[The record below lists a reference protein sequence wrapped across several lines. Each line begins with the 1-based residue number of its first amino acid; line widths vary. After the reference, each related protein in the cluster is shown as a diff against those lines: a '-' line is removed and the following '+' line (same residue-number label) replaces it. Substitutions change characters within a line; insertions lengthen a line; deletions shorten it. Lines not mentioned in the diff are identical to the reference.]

1 MEENNII
8 EGPKVE
14 PILGETS
21 LGELTLLLLNTHGEN
36 ILQVSFTVPTTDN
49 IVCNSTYFTIELLL
63 PKHTF
68 ITH

>member
-36 ILQVSFTVPTTDN
+36 ILQVNLRYRYIFN
-49 IVCNSTYFTIELLL
+49 IISLFPNTL
-63 PKHTF
+63 
-68 ITH
+68 